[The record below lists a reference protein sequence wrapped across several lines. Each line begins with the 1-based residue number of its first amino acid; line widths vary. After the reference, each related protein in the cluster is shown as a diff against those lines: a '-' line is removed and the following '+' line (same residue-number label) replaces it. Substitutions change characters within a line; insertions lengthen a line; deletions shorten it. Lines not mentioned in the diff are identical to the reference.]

1 MPCIE
6 YRTEERKNKEK
17 TEKEKTP
24 FRRAGRGALFQTEL
38 ELVDDVGRDQPGIV
52 LVRGESAAIRREVPA
67 VRGAAVRGMIPAHFQ
82 AAENVFPEV
91 ILHRPGE
98 REHFGWPPAAC

>member
-1 MPCIE
+1 MPYAE

-24 FRRAGRGALFQTEL
+24 FRQAGRGLLFQMRL

-52 LVRGESAAIRREVPA
+52 LVRGEGTASRREVPA
-67 VRGAAVRGMIPAHFQ
+67 VRGAAVRGVIPAHFQ
-82 AAENVFPEV
+82 AAEDVFPEV

-98 REHFGWPPAAC
+98 RE